1 MPVVRQHKSY
11 VATDAG
17 ICRRPCV
24 SPPATITDQID
35 LCGRTLTRSSR
46 QGGLMDQ
53 LVLGN
58 APEHTVRRLW
68 STTEDALLRSAIQKI
83 GPRKWRT
90 IAEHVPGR
98 SHIQCMQRWHKVLEP
113 TLNKGL
119 WKAEEDEQLRAAV
132 RLHGSSSWPA
142 VAAIIPG
149 RNCKQ
154 CRERWNN
161 YLDPTLKKGCWE
173 PAEDKA
179 LVKGQEMFGSRWSLL
194 AKLLPGRS
202 QIQVRD
208 RCRVLGLSA
217 KQGGTGTATGT
228 ATATAAA
235 HTPTKAKEA
244 AVAIDLPSASS
255 HSPTP
260 PISAPSSAPSSA
272 RTSPL
277 HLFAEHTAVAR
288 RAPPSPPALGS
299 QFAPQPGSSPG
310 AEGARPAARAEG
322 ATGGKSVM
330 AQRAFEHV
338 RGAVADSTLGLGGAV
353 DVDASRGLLLLCAA
367 SYCLTKLD

>member
-1 MPVVRQHKSY
+1 MMA
-11 VATDAG
+11 ATAG
-17 ICRRPCV
+17 QLDDPCRRTAARSCSSSSAFHRPLFSV
-24 SPPATITDQID
+24 GS
-35 LCGRTLTRSSR
+35 RTLCQRCMHWMCERPGTCSA
-46 QGGLMDQ
+46 M
-53 LVLGN
+53 
-58 APEHTVRRLW
+58 EHTVRRLW

-179 LVKGQEMFGSRWSLL
+179 LMKGQEMFGSRWSLL

-208 RCRVLGLSA
+208 RCRVLGLKA
-217 KQGGTGTATGT
+217 KQAGKLATQT
-228 ATATAAA
+228 KEKAT
-235 HTPTKAKEA
+235 TPTKAKEVA
-244 AVAIDLPSASS
+244 AMTPGTMMLPSASS

-260 PISAPSSAPSSA
+260 PISAPSSA

-277 HLFAEHTAVAR
+277 HLFAEHKTVAR
-288 RAPPSPPALGS
+288 GAPPSPPELAVQAAQLAPAPAPAPAPAL
-299 QFAPQPGSSPG
+299 AP
-310 AEGARPAARAEG
+310 AD
-322 ATGGKSVM
+322 GKCVM
-330 AQRAFEHV
+330 
-338 RGAVADSTLGLGGAV
+338 
-353 DVDASRGLLLLCAA
+353 
-367 SYCLTKLD
+367 

>member
-1 MPVVRQHKSY
+1 MMA
-11 VATDAG
+11 ATAG
-17 ICRRPCV
+17 QLDDPCRRTAARSCSSSSAFHRPLFSV
-24 SPPATITDQID
+24 GS
-35 LCGRTLTRSSR
+35 RTLCQRCMHWMCERPGTCSA
-46 QGGLMDQ
+46 M
-53 LVLGN
+53 
-58 APEHTVRRLW
+58 EHTVRRLW

-208 RCRVLGLSA
+208 RCRVLGLKA
-217 KQGGTGTATGT
+217 KQAGKHAMQTKEQAT
-228 ATATAAA
+228 
-235 HTPTKAKEA
+235 TPTKAKEF
-244 AVAIDLPSASS
+244 AVATPGTMMLPSASS
-255 HSPTP
+255 
-260 PISAPSSAPSSA
+260 
-272 RTSPL
+272 
-277 HLFAEHTAVAR
+277 
-288 RAPPSPPALGS
+288 
-299 QFAPQPGSSPG
+299 
-310 AEGARPAARAEG
+310 
-322 ATGGKSVM
+322 
-330 AQRAFEHV
+330 
-338 RGAVADSTLGLGGAV
+338 
-353 DVDASRGLLLLCAA
+353 
-367 SYCLTKLD
+367 